1 MLSVRIVGFGY
12 TREVW
17 RTQKKRKKVWIKTF
31 TFCWFFVCY
40 LFLFIILFVYLY
52 SNGRRGKGKA
62 HFSTL
67 STLTRVVRLK
77 YENQKLFIR
86 PQDIL
91 QHHLYFNLLMRCI
104 GRAMGSTVVVFS
116 APCSLRWWA
125 YKYALICGPNADWVV
140 KKASILNEFL
150 ILQFCKKI
158 IELLWEKSS
167 SMKRISLVRLEK

>member
-1 MLSVRIVGFGY
+1 MN
-12 TREVW
+12 
-17 RTQKKRKKVWIKTF
+17 KTF
-31 TFCWFFVCY
+31 YFLLILCLCY

-52 SNGRRGKGKA
+52 SGGRRGEGKA
-62 HFSTL
+62 HFSTQ

-91 QHHLYFNLLMRCI
+91 QHHLYFDLLMRCI
-104 GRAMGSTVVVFS
+104 GRAMGSTVFVFS

-125 YKYALICGPNADWVV
+125 YKYALICGTNVDWVV

-167 SMKRISLVRLEK
+167 SMKRISLVGLEK